1 MPGIGICGCCC
12 QPHNCTELLLL
23 LLLAPA
29 HLLQTAVAADSTA
42 HSCGHNKV
50 RHLQH
55 EQLQKVHG
63 EEYTQAQELYLQ
75 LRQQRGAGTAGT
87 SSSSGSSVARRLHA
101 IKATK
106 QPSTRLQKLL
116 QENQASTLR
125 IQPVFQMD
133 GGYLT
138 AQQASQVQDV
148 LVPGAIKVLQQY
160 IKVRATRL
168 NFVDGNMKSCRAVDF
183 PQQ

>member
-1 MPGIGICGCCC
+1 M
-12 QPHNCTELLLL
+12 
-23 LLLAPA
+23 
-29 HLLQTAVAADSTA
+29 
-42 HSCGHNKV
+42 

-75 LRQQRGAGTAGT
+75 LRQQRDVGTAGT
-87 SSSSGSSVARRLHA
+87 SSSGSSIARRLHA

-138 AQQASQVQDV
+138 AQQTSQVQDV

-160 IKVRATRL
+160 IKVRATPL
-168 NFVDGNMKSCRAVDF
+168 SCQWRHASRAVLLQLSRRQIFHTAAACMHGYEDV
-183 PQQ
+183 PAACLRIYSS